1 MKNIKLILE
10 YDGTKYSG
18 WQKQKNSATVQET
31 IEKAIEAITKE
42 AVELIGCSRTDSG
55 VHAKGYTANFFT
67 DSKIPVERFYI
78 AINAKLPQDIV
89 ILSSEEVNEDFH
101 ARFNCVGKTYCYSIL
116 NRATYPAMYRNY
128 VTHVPKKLSVDEM
141 KKASKSFIGTHD
153 FNAFR
158 NLGTEVAST
167 VRTIQKI
174 EIEKNENIINIL
186 VTGDGFL
193 YNMVRIIAGT
203 LIEVGLGQKK
213 AEQIKEILE
222 SKDRNKAGKTAPAR
236 GLSLDNVYY

>member
-1 MKNIKLILE
+1 LRNIKLILE

-18 WQKQKNSATVQET
+18 WQKQKNSVTIQGT

-42 AVELIGCSRTDSG
+42 SVELIGCSRTDSG

-67 DSKIPVERFYI
+67 NSKIPIERFYI
-78 AINAKLPQDIV
+78 AINAKLPEDIV
-89 ILSSEEVNEDFH
+89 ILSSEEVPEDFH
-101 ARFNCVGKTYCYSIL
+101 SRFNCIGKTYCYSVL
-116 NRATYPAMYRNY
+116 NRVSYPAMYRNY
-128 VTHVPKKLSVDEM
+128 LYHVPRKLSIDEM
-141 KKASKSFIGTHD
+141 KKAAESFVGTYD

-167 VRTIQKI
+167 VRTIHRI
-174 EIEKNENIINIL
+174 EVEEHGDIINIL

-203 LIEVGLGQKK
+203 LVEVGLGQKRSD
-213 AEQIKEILE
+213 QIKVILE
-222 SKDRNKAGKTAPAR
+222 SKDRNRAGKTAPAR
-236 GLSLDNVYY
+236 GLSLDKVYY